1 MIQDLYILIDL
12 MHHTFYLKI
21 SSLRN
26 DTAEF
31 ISANAITF
39 PIAFKIVLYD
49 MCRVDNILIPCPM
62 AILIV
67 TLLKIIQ
74 VKGHYDIPF
83 KILLI
88 FHKIIISIS
97 IVHAGHGIIQ
107 GKLFQLLHPA
117 TFFQPGNRLSG
128 GFYSQ
133 HHNKEQE
140 RASAKYTY
148 GVTGFIIAA
157 HIYNSSKKY
166 KQQCPYTC
174 LQPLIQLPSDNFAA
188 DDHQ

>member
-1 MIQDLYILIDL
+1 
-12 MHHTFYLKI
+12 
-21 SSLRN
+21 
-26 DTAEF
+26 
-31 ISANAITF
+31 
-39 PIAFKIVLYD
+39 
-49 MCRVDNILIPCPM
+49 MCRVDNILIPCPVT
-62 AILIV
+62 ILIV

-133 HHNKEQE
+133 HHNKDQE
-140 RASAKYTY
+140 GT
-148 GVTGFIIAA
+148 AA
-157 HIYNSSKKY
+157 ERTEKEI
-166 KQQCPYTC
+166 
-174 LQPLIQLPSDNFAA
+174 LPKTPTSLLVL
-188 DDHQ
+188 

>member
-12 MHHTFYLKI
+12 MHHTFYFKI

-107 GKLFQLLHPA
+107 GKLFQLLHSA

-157 HIYNSSKKY
+157 HIYKNTSSSA
-166 KQQCPYTC
+166 PTHAFS
-174 LQPLIQLPSDNFAA
+174 L
-188 DDHQ
+188 